1 MIRNV
6 TEHSVDLSRYIAI
19 SSSLRREE
27 REREKNGVLKY
38 IGDIKARFAAA
49 ADWTRGKQAR
59 KDGGKKRGRSQG
71 TNFCFGGASHTAE
84 NLEID

>member
-19 SSSLRREE
+19 SNSLRREE

-49 ADWTRGKQAR
+49 ADWTRVKQAR
-59 KDGGKKRGRSQG
+59 KEGRK
-71 TNFCFGGASHTAE
+71 GADHRAQISV
-84 NLEID
+84 LEGPLTLPEIW

>member
-19 SSSLRREE
+19 SSSPRREE
-27 REREKNGVLKY
+27 RRGGRRREKNGVLKY

-49 ADWTRGKQAR
+49 ADWSGAKE
-59 KDGGKKRGRSQG
+59 GRREKG
-71 TNFCFGGASHTAE
+71 PITEHKF
-84 NLEID
+84 